1 MAKIAKGLGI
11 SVDFMIMNKKYFILI
26 VVFIVLVVLIG
37 GYFLMRDIFQKST
50 PKSNCPIKTYNGT
63 AWTNGNI
70 KPEEFKDIGAEI
82 VEVVVWPQILNDE
95 TILVSSESYSG
106 GPKYSLEQI
115 KADAEKT
122 EETVRA
128 RIRQLKQ
135 NNLKVYLVIYPEW
148 FYTHEKNYLLK
159 NPDAYEKRTREIV
172 LGWAKI
178 AEEEKVDIFSPLN
191 EPFLHVGY
199 EKTFAWYDDILPEL
213 RKVYHGLLAPRGLQA
228 YHFEPG
234 LGLIE
239 RADTQFDFTG
249 WDLVA
254 FDVFARNTRN
264 FDEYRQYLQAVIAK
278 AQEIKN
284 KVGAKG
290 IIFGEIGGPNKTEQS
305 FPGLDPIEL
314 TKQSWQIIY
323 QESYGLVDYLFF
335 WDWSGSPQEE
345 NGQLKHYPAGEE
357 LKNTLKDL
365 FFTRKSCASTSKA
378 LRSPNFDIQPP
389 GKIIIADDFN
399 DLSKW
404 RKEQGDWIVG
414 NGIIKSS
421 GRGDSLITYDKDIA
435 NGQLKVRFRTTTGSL
450 EIKLRRTPLTP
461 AGYLISF
468 QPQRVMV
475 KAADLNDKITN
486 IAEMQFYFDT
496 GWHEAIIDFHD
507 NRIVIKVD
515 SIGAFEIF
523 NDRFKEGVISLGAD
537 GLVEIDRV
545 ELSE

>member
-1 MAKIAKGLGI
+1 
-11 SVDFMIMNKKYFILI
+11 MNKKYFILTVI
-26 VVFIVLVVLIG
+26 LIILTVLMG
-37 GYFLMRDIFQKST
+37 GYFLLRNFSKKLAQKSH
-50 PKSNCPIKTYNGT
+50 CPIKTYNGA

-82 VEVVVWPQILNDE
+82 VEVVVWPQILDDE
-95 TILVSSESYSG
+95 TILVTSESYSG

-115 KADAEKT
+115 RADGEKT
-122 EETVRA
+122 EETVRT

-148 FYTHEKNYLLK
+148 LYTHEKNYLLK

-172 LGWAKI
+172 LEWAKI

-191 EPFLHVGY
+191 EPFLHIGY
-199 EKTFAWYDDILPEL
+199 EKTFAWHDDILPEL

-239 RADTQFDFTG
+239 RVDAQFDFTG

-284 KVGAKG
+284 KAGAKG
-290 IIFGEIGGPNKTEQS
+290 IIFGEIGGPNKTEES
-305 FPGLDPIEL
+305 FPGLDAVEL

-323 QESYGLVDYLFF
+323 QESYGLVNYLFF

-365 FFTRKSCASTSKA
+365 FFNRKSCASTFKA
-378 LRSPNFDIQPP
+378 LPSPNFDIQPP

-404 RKEQGDWIVG
+404 RREQGDWKIE
-414 NGIIKSS
+414 NGAAKSS
-421 GRGDSLITYDKDIA
+421 EQGKSLLTYDQNIA
-435 NGQLKVRFRTTTGSL
+435 DGQLKVRFRTTSGTMDF
-450 EIKLRRTPLTP
+450 KLRRTSQTP
-461 AGYLISF
+461 AGYQVML
-468 QPQRVMV
+468 QPQRAGLMSAT
-475 KAADLNDKITN
+475 KDDKITKL
-486 IAEMQFYFDT
+486 AEMQFYLDT
-496 GWHEAIIDFHD
+496 DWHEAVIDFRG
-507 NRIVIKVD
+507 NRIVVKVD
-515 SIGAFEIF
+515 NIGVFEIF

-537 GLVEIDRV
+537 GLVEIDRA